1 MPINYLIAILP
12 GCLLAYLIY
21 RLDKYDKEPLS
32 YLLTSFF
39 LGMLATYPPFIF
51 QKWISKVYPLEEENW
66 EILFFYAFVVIAVS
80 EELIKFLVLLLY
92 ALPKKAFNE
101 PLDGIVYSVMI
112 AMGFATIENLYYAK
126 EFGIET
132 TVIRAFT
139 AIPAHGVF
147 AVIMGYFTGIAKF
160 RQFKYQ
166 QLAYLTAAIIFS
178 ILAHGLYDLF
188 LIQRNYE
195 WLVLLACS
203 ILFAAMVIAYSII
216 LKQRRNSPI
225 KKEQA

>member
-51 QKWISKVYPLEEENW
+51 QKWISKVYTLEEENW

-112 AMGFATIENLYYAK
+112 AMVSLPLKTCIMQKNL
-126 EFGIET
+126 G
-132 TVIRAFT
+132 
-139 AIPAHGVF
+139 
-147 AVIMGYFTGIAKF
+147 
-160 RQFKYQ
+160 
-166 QLAYLTAAIIFS
+166 
-178 ILAHGLYDLF
+178 
-188 LIQRNYE
+188 
-195 WLVLLACS
+195 
-203 ILFAAMVIAYSII
+203 
-216 LKQRRNSPI
+216 
-225 KKEQA
+225 